1 MTSTRLSREALL
13 PKLAAH
19 VLANG
24 LADASLRPLARAAGT
39 SDRMLIYHFGSK
51 ERLVEEMLDYLA
63 GQFSAALDQT
73 FPADRSASR
82 QECIDQ
88 VITITGAATFQPF
101 MRVWWDIVA
110 GCAAGNTAYLCAAK
124 AIMDR
129 LLQWVVDHLP
139 ADDPD
144 PQGAARMALTYI
156 EGAQMLRAV
165 GRGDIPA
172 QGLASLAGAPHP
184 S

>member
-1 MTSTRLSREALL
+1 MTAPRLSRETLL
-13 PKLAAH
+13 PRLAAH
-19 VLANG
+19 VLEHG

-51 ERLVEEMLDYLA
+51 EGLVADLLDHLA
-63 GQFSAALDQT
+63 AMFSAALDQA
-73 FPADRSASR
+73 FPPERAASR
-82 QECIDQ
+82 ADCIAQ
-88 VITITGAATFQPF
+88 VLAVTQQGAFQPF
-101 MRVWWDIVA
+101 MRVWWDIVS
-110 GCAAGNTAYLCAAK
+110 GCAGGNAAYLEAGG

-144 PQGAARMALTYI
+144 PQVGARMVLTYI
-156 EGAQMLRAV
+156 EGAQMLAAV

-172 QGLASLAGAPHP
+172 RGLASLAGEVPAP
-184 S
+184 

>member
-1 MTSTRLSREALL
+1 MLAVAATNSTHGSGFIPA
-13 PKLAAH
+13 
-19 VLANG
+19 
-24 LADASLRPLARAAGT
+24 ARARGKMKNSARLT
-39 SDRMLIYHFGSK
+39 EMSRSYHTCVPHRF
-51 ERLVEEMLDYLA
+51 MLDYLA